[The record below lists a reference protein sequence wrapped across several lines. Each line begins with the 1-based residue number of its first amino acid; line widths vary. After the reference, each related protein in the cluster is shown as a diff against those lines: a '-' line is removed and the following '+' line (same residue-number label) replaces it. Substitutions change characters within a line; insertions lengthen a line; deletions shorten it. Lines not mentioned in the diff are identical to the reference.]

1 MLKRSPIAICLL
13 LFSSIFAS
21 AQQLSPAD
29 SAAANNAMNGIS
41 ADAIRATM
49 RFLSDPLLQ
58 GRGTGTTSYDIA
70 ARYAQTQLEALGLKA
85 GGVNGSWYQ
94 PVPLRKAVLDQ
105 SKSSM
110 TLIIHAEPAVLTPNK
125 DYVMSG
131 SVLRAVDDVDAGVVY
146 VGFGV
151 TAPEANYDD
160 YAGVDVKGKIVLILD
175 GAPSRF
181 SSTLRAY
188 YSDEVV
194 KTKNAVARGA
204 VGILVMLSPE
214 DQKREAWD
222 WIVPQVEAGDWEWL
236 AKDGVPHN
244 SFPEIHGGALL
255 SQSGAEKLFIGAPK
269 TLAQVFAAGD
279 AGQPL
284 SFALPV
290 AAHIH
295 TVSNQQAMESSNIL
309 GVLRGSDPSLR
320 DQYVVYTAHLD
331 HLGICPPVNGD
342 NVCHGSLDNA
352 SGVASLLEIA
362 RAFTSLPKAPRR
374 SVLFIVLTGEEL
386 GLLGSDYFAHFP
398 TVPLPSIV
406 ANINM
411 DVAPGLY
418 YSMQDVVPLGSEH
431 STLSDNIESAA
442 QQLGYKVSPDPMP
455 EEVEFIRSDQYSFVL
470 QGVPAVQIED
480 GIHSTDPNVDGLK
493 VIKAWLVTKYHTPL
507 DNMDQPLNYESGA
520 KATKLN
526 FLVGYEVAQQNS
538 VPAWNQ
544 GDFFGQKFGSRH
556 SGTAGE
562 D

>member
-1 MLKRSPIAICLL
+1 MLKGSALIFCLL
-13 LFSSIFAS
+13 FASIFAS

-29 SAAANNAMNGIS
+29 SAAANTAMNGIS
-41 ADAIRATM
+41 PDAIRATM

-70 ARYAQTQLEALGLKA
+70 ARYVQTQFEALGLKPA
-85 GGVNGSWYQ
+85 GVNGTWYQ
-94 PVPLRKAVLDQ
+94 PVPLRKAVLDA
-105 SKSSM
+105 SKSSVSLNINGKPE
-110 TLIIHAEPAVLTPNK
+110 TLTPDK

-131 SVLRAVDDVDAGVVY
+131 SVLRPVEDVDAPVVY
-146 VGFGV
+146 VGFGI

-160 YAGVDVKGKIVLILD
+160 YAGVDVKGKMVLILA

-188 YSDEVV
+188 YSDGVV
-194 KTKNAVARGA
+194 KARNAIARGA
-204 VGILVMLSPE
+204 IGGLYLLSPE
-214 DQKREAWD
+214 DQKREPWAWV
-222 WIVPQVEAGDWEWL
+222 VPQIEAGNWEWL

-255 SQSGAEKLFIGAPK
+255 SQSGAEKIFAGAPK
-269 TLAQVFAAGD
+269 TLAQVFAAAD
-279 AGQPL
+279 ANQPL

-290 AAHIH
+290 TAHIH
-295 TVSNQQAMESSNIL
+295 TVSNQQAMESANIL
-309 GVLRGSDPSLR
+309 GVLHGSDPALR

-406 ANINM
+406 ANVNI

-418 YSMQDVVPLGSEH
+418 YSMQDVVPLGGEH
-431 STLSDNIESAA
+431 TSLSVNIDAAA

-455 EEVEFIRSDQYSFVL
+455 EEVQFIRSDQYSFVL

-480 GIHSTDPNVDGLK
+480 GIHSTDPHVDGLK
-493 VIKAWLVTKYHTPL
+493 VIKTWLVTKYHTPS

-538 VPAWNQ
+538 VPTWNK
-544 GDFFGQKFGSRH
+544 DDVFGQKFGARH
-556 SGTAGE
+556 SGNAGE

>member
-1 MLKRSPIAICLL
+1 
-13 LFSSIFAS
+13 
-21 AQQLSPAD
+21 
-29 SAAANNAMNGIS
+29 MNGIS
-41 ADAIRATM
+41 ADAIRAHM

-70 ARYAQTQLEALGLKA
+70 ARYVEAQFEALGLQPA
-85 GGVNGSWYQ
+85 GVKGSWYQ
-94 PVPLRKAVLDQ
+94 PVPLRKAVLDA
-105 SKSSM
+105 SKSSVSLNVNGKPE
-110 TLIIHAEPAVLTPNK
+110 TLAPNK
-125 DYVMSG
+125 DYAMSG
-131 SVLRAVDDVDAGVVY
+131 SVLRPVDDVDAQVVY

-160 YAGVDVKGKIVLILD
+160 YAGVDVKGKVVLILD

-188 YSDEVV
+188 YSDDVV
-194 KTKNAVARGA
+194 KTKNAITRGA
-204 VGILVMLSPE
+204 IGILVMLSPE

-244 SFPEIHGGALL
+244 SFPEIHGGGLL
-255 SQSGAEKLFIGAPK
+255 SQSGAEKIFAGAPK
-269 TLAQVFAAGD
+269 TLAQVFAAAD
-279 AGQPL
+279 ANQPQ

-290 AAHIH
+290 TAHIH
-295 TVSNQQAMESSNIL
+295 TVSTQMAMESSNIL
-309 GVLRGSDPSLR
+309 GVLRGSDPALR

-374 SVLFIVLTGEEL
+374 SILFIAQTGEEP
-386 GLLGSDYFAHFP
+386 GLLGSDYFVHFP
-398 TVPLPSIV
+398 TVPLSSIV
-406 ANINM
+406 ANINI

-418 YSMQDVVPLGSEH
+418 YSMQDVVPLGGEH
-431 STLSDNIESAA
+431 STLSSTIELAG
-442 QQLGYKVSPDPMP
+442 QQLGYTVSPDPMP
-455 EEVEFIRSDQYSFVL
+455 EEVQFIRSDQYSFVL
-470 QGVPAVQIED
+470 E

-493 VIKAWLVTKYHTPL
+493 VIKTWLVTKYHTPA

-526 FLVGYEVAQQNS
+526 FLVGYAVAQQNS
-538 VPAWNQ
+538 VPEWNK
-544 GDFFGQKFGSRH
+544 GDFFGQKFGPRH